1 MTLEGIDNVLKEI
14 DYLADTI
21 GTTIDID
28 AVHDKKP
35 GNQDFNL
42 IEDEAPLL
50 AKHFGHR
57 NFMPWA
63 SASVSTTI

>member
-14 DYLADTI
+14 DDLADTI

-50 AKHFGHR
+50 AKH
-57 NFMPWA
+57 
-63 SASVSTTI
+63 